1 MVRSPQGYVKD
12 MVLVQDVWDISGHN
26 SHTRAG
32 NTPDSRAAGPR
43 LDGDLQAVKAQHIQ
57 DIILASQPA
66 VVLLVN
72 KIVTSCNNFVALGQS
87 VINYGIMDLILRVRA
102 PTLSHYV
109 STLISASN

>member
-1 MVRSPQGYVKD
+1 MLRSPQGDVQD
-12 MVLVQDVWDISGHN
+12 MVLVQDVGDISSHD

-43 LDGDLQAVKAQHIQ
+43 LDGDFQAVKAQHIH

-72 KIVTSCNNFVALGQS
+72 NIVTSCNNFVALGQS

-102 PTLSHYV
+102 PTLSHYM
-109 STLISASN
+109 SSLISYSN